1 MNHKQIVH
9 NHLLTLAIIILVG
22 AIGATTFFL
31 WPTEQRELQ
40 TINYRP
46 LPFPRWRTQ
55 QNRPSALPAPSTIDS
70 WMTFDY
76 LNKIFNLPPDYLKT
90 SLNITDSRYPFLTI
104 SRLAREQKQNTT
116 GTLSIVEQAISNHLI
131 GK

>member
-1 MNHKQIVH
+1 MPHKKITRD
-9 NHLLTLAIIILVG
+9 HLLTLVIIILTI
-22 AIGATTFFL
+22 AIGAVTFFL
-31 WPTEQRELQ
+31 LPAATDEARQLH
-40 TINYRP
+40 YRP

-55 QNRPSALPAPSTIDS
+55 QNRPLALPTPSTIAV

-90 SLNITDSRYPFLTI
+90 SLNITDARYPFLTVNG
-104 SRLAREQKQNTT
+104 LAREQKQNAT
-116 GTLSIVEQAISNHLI
+116 GTLKMVEQAISNHLN